1 MRGGVW
7 TAGILGA
14 ITWALFPGVSVASDP
29 PPNPRSL
36 PSLVTRWTWPT
47 PEAQWLV
54 IDGGV
59 AYVQTASR
67 VAALDPATGSVLWD
81 QALGLSGD
89 DSYSHARLLPLEHV
103 VVVAGRKTLFVL
115 DRASGRVQRSLA
127 LEGTI
132 IGMAGPPPVVSV
144 YDDARGHVDIVA
156 IDTDSGEVRARRDVG
171 RNTPPLEVRDGVL
184 VTRLNR
190 ADGDVSVGLRASDLS
205 ELWRL
210 DPRAYGRLDVIDGRI
225 YTRAG
230 KDRYV
235 PVDPTTGRT
244 GAPVA
249 VIEASALTA
258 MRTGALTAIGA
269 RYLARRDSRVLG
281 HVGARGTAYWNVR
294 LLDRLFDFAEIRVHS
309 LRRESRESF
318 ARLLEADLGKPV
330 RVTESWEDCL
340 GGADIMV
347 EASRLERPEPR
358 LETRWV
364 EPGCLVIP
372 YGTVSAVELTLTDV
386 MDKIVVD
393 DWGQAR
399 AGRFGALRAH
409 VDTGRLS
416 ETNLHAE
423 LCQIV
428 VGERSG
434 RESDDER
441 ILFWHRGLSLSDIA
455 LGHALLEKARTMGIG
470 RTLDLA

>member
-1 MRGGVW
+1 
-7 TAGILGA
+7 
-14 ITWALFPGVSVASDP
+14 
-29 PPNPRSL
+29 
-36 PSLVTRWTWPT
+36 
-47 PEAQWLV
+47 
-54 IDGGV
+54 
-59 AYVQTASR
+59 
-67 VAALDPATGSVLWD
+67 
-81 QALGLSGD
+81 
-89 DSYSHARLLPLEHV
+89 
-103 VVVAGRKTLFVL
+103 
-115 DRASGRVQRSLA
+115 
-127 LEGTI
+127 
-132 IGMAGPPPVVSV
+132 
-144 YDDARGHVDIVA
+144 
-156 IDTDSGEVRARRDVG
+156 
-171 RNTPPLEVRDGVL
+171 
-184 VTRLNR
+184 
-190 ADGDVSVGLRASDLS
+190 
-205 ELWRL
+205 
-210 DPRAYGRLDVIDGRI
+210 
-225 YTRAG
+225 
-230 KDRYV
+230 
-235 PVDPTTGRT
+235 
-244 GAPVA
+244 
-249 VIEASALTA
+249 
-258 MRTGALTAIGA
+258 
-269 RYLARRDSRVLG
+269 
-281 HVGARGTAYWNVR
+281 
-294 LLDRLFDFAEIRVHS
+294 VHS

-340 GGADIMV
+340 HGADIMV

-470 RTLDLA
+470 RTLDFA